1 MGLYIVINVIIL
13 LALIAIL
20 YYMQKKHVNFTIR
33 VLSAL
38 ILGLA
43 LGFVLRT
50 IYASNME
57 IVNQSIVWYN
67 VVGNGYVRLL
77 QMLVMPLIFVSITMA
92 LLNIK
97 GNSNNLGKMTIIII
111 AVLMVTTA
119 ISALVGFL
127 TAKGFGLDASKL
139 QAIVGDISKGASN
152 YEGRLE
158 EFSSRP
164 VPQQL
169 LDIIPTNPFAAL
181 AGMGGSPTLSVVF
194 FAALVGTSALG
205 LRKKKPE
212 VFDFFLKIM
221 QSLHDVVMKIVAFVM
236 RLTPFGVLALMAK
249 FMATSDLNA
258 FAQLGQFLLASYISI
273 IIMLIVHSIILI
285 IFGYNP
291 IKYYAKA
298 FTVLTFAFSSRTS
311 AGTLPLTVS
320 ALKDKMGISDGVSNL
335 SASLAVTIGQNGC
348 AGIYPAM
355 VVAMIAPTLGI
366 NPLEPAF
373 LTKAVIIIAIGSFG
387 IAGVGGGATNAALIT
402 LSALGFPVGLV
413 AVLLGIEPLIDMGR
427 TMLNVNDGM
436 VTAAVTGKICKEV
449 DMDKFNSNDNNTAS
463 SESEAM

>member
-1 MGLYIVINVIIL
+1 MGTYIVINIIVL
-13 LALIAIL
+13 LMLINLL
-20 YYMQKKHVNFTIR
+20 YFMQKKHINFTIR
-33 VLSAL
+33 VLLAL
-38 ILGLA
+38 ILGLV

-50 IYASNME
+50 IYSDNME

-67 VVGNGYVRLL
+67 IVGNGYVKLL

-97 GNSNNLGKMTIIII
+97 GSNTNLGKMTIIII
-111 AVLMVTTA
+111 GILMITTA

-139 QAIVGDISKGASN
+139 QSIVGDISKGASS
-152 YEGRLE
+152 YEGRLA

-194 FAALVGTSALG
+194 FSALIGAAALGI
-205 LRKKKPE
+205 RKKKPE

-221 QSLHDVVMKIVAFVM
+221 QSLHDIIMKIVAFVM
-236 RLTPFGVLALMAK
+236 KLTPYGVLALMAK
-249 FMATSDLNA
+249 FMASSDLNA
-258 FAQLGQFLLASYISI
+258 FAQLGQFLIASYIAI
-273 IIMLIVHSIILI
+273 IIMLAVHSIILV

-291 IKYYAKA
+291 IKYYTKA
-298 FTVLTFAFSSRTS
+298 FTPLAFAFSSRTS
-311 AGTLPLTVS
+311 AGTLPLTIS
-320 ALKDKMGISDGVSNL
+320 ALKDKMGISEGVSNL

-355 VVAMIAPTLGI
+355 VVAMIAPALGI
-366 NPLEPAF
+366 NPLEPSF
-373 LTKAVIIIAIGSFG
+373 LIKSVIIIAIGSFG

-413 AVLLGIEPLIDMGR
+413 AILLGIEPLIDMGR

-436 VTAAVTGKICKEV
+436 ITAAATAKICKEV
-449 DMDKFNSNDNNTAS
+449 DMDKFNSSDTISN
-463 SESEAM
+463 EEEYI

>member
-1 MGLYIVINVIIL
+1 MGLYIVINIIIL
-13 LALIAIL
+13 LALIGLL
-20 YYMQKKHVNFTIR
+20 YFMQKKHMNFTVR

-38 ILGLA
+38 VLGLA
-43 LGFVLRT
+43 LGFVLRKV
-50 IYASNME
+50 YSNNIE

-97 GNSNNLGKMTIIII
+97 GSSNNVGKMTIIII
-111 AVLMVTTA
+111 AVLMITTA

-139 QAIVGDISKGASN
+139 QSIVGDISKGASN

-194 FAALVGTSALG
+194 FAALVGSSALG

-212 VFDFFLKIM
+212 VFEFFLHIM
-221 QSLHDVVMKIVAFVM
+221 QSLHDIVMKIVAFVM

-273 IIMLIVHSIILI
+273 MIMLIVHSIILI

-291 IKYYAKA
+291 FKYYTKA
-298 FTVLTFAFSSRTS
+298 FATLAFAFSSRTS

-320 ALKDKMGISDGVSNL
+320 TLKDKMGIADGVSNL

-373 LTKAVIIIAIGSFG
+373 LIKAVIIIAIGSFG

-413 AVLLGIEPLIDMGR
+413 AILLGIEPLIDMGR

-436 VTAAVTGKICKEV
+436 VTAAVTGKIFKEV
-449 DMDKFNSNDNNTAS
+449 DMDKFNSNNTS
-463 SESEAM
+463 SNEAEAI

>member
-1 MGLYIVINVIIL
+1 MGLYIVINIIIL
-13 LALIAIL
+13 LALIGLL
-20 YYMQKKHVNFTIR
+20 YFMQKKHMNFTIR

-38 ILGLA
+38 VLGLA
-43 LGFVLRT
+43 LGFLLRT
-50 IYASNME
+50 LYASNME

-92 LLNIK
+92 LINIK
-97 GNSNNLGKMTIIII
+97 GNSNNLGKMTMIII
-111 AVLMVTTA
+111 AVLMITTA

-127 TAKGFGLDASKL
+127 AAKGFGLDASKL
-139 QAIVGDISKGASN
+139 QSLVGDISKGASN

-194 FAALVGTSALG
+194 FAALVGSSALG

-212 VFDFFLKIM
+212 VFEFFQKIM

-273 IIMLIVHSIILI
+273 IIMLIVHSIILM

-291 IKYYAKA
+291 IKYYTKA

-320 ALKDKMGISDGVSNL
+320 ALKDKMGISEGVSNL

-373 LTKAVIIIAIGSFG
+373 LIKAVIIIAIGSFG

-413 AVLLGIEPLIDMGR
+413 AILLGIEPLIDMGR

-449 DMDKFNSNDNNTAS
+449 DMDKFNSSDNTGSNEA
-463 SESEAM
+463 EAM